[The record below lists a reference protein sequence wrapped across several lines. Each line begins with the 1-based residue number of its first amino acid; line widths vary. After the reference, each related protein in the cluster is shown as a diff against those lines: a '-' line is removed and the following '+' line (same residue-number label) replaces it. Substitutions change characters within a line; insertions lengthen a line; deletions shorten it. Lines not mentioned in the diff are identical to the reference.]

1 MKKNIT
7 IRGTTHKEADDS
19 RAIRNYI
26 DENLAKIGHLL
37 DHVKDPVFIDITV
50 DIAKPHPH
58 HQFDFRLH
66 GPHFEIIVKREGPEL
81 YLAIDVVIEL
91 ICNHRPPPL
100 LLASTMGGG
109 QRVRAEPFWV

>member
-7 IRGTTHKEADDS
+7 IRGATHKEADDS
-19 RAIRNYI
+19 RSIRNYI

-66 GPHFEIIVKREGPEL
+66 GPHFEIIVKKESPEL
-81 YLAIDVVIEL
+81 YLAIDEGFDIIARKLIEHKEEKIEL
-91 ICNHRPPPL
+91 RRT
-100 LLASTMGGG
+100 ADRYKSD
-109 QRVRAEPFWV
+109 